1 MRKTIAT
8 FNKNGVEIEVQA
20 TLGSMNEVKLY
31 LVSPKAET
39 HVLRTGY
46 HEKHGWYYQVPT
58 KFGEKTFGMKAP
70 SKMKSLVLT
79 DSSAKDATK
88 KAKEILEK
96 IQKEETERA
105 FESLT
110 NDAKVTL
117 IIATDFSTVVC
128 EDETASKHEFF
139 EKTKK
144 EIHKHLDTDTIENVL
159 GRKADEVDWGD
170 YVHKYRYEMTF
181 SEYKKLAEL
190 AEEKAKKA
198 EVEKSEKE
206 KAEKERIEALFAKAR
221 ETGKPQVIEQYPVEC
236 NVPEEDCDIDIV
248 TIYAMPDGTRKT
260 ERHHTW

>member
-8 FNKNGVEIEVQA
+8 FNKKGVEIEVQA

-88 KAKEILEK
+88 KAKEILGKFE
-96 IQKEETERA
+96 KEEAKKA
-105 FESLT
+105 FESIT
-110 NDAKVTL
+110 DDAKVTL
-117 IIATDFSTVVC
+117 IFATDFSTVVC
-128 EDETASKHEFF
+128 EDETAGKHEFF
-139 EKTKK
+139 KMTAES
-144 EIHKHLDTDTIENVL
+144 IHKYLNTDEIENTL
-159 GRKADEVDWGD
+159 GRKADEVDFGD
-170 YVHKYRYEMTF
+170 YVHKFRYEMTF
-181 SEYKKLAEL
+181 DEYKKLAEL
-190 AEEKAKKA
+190 AEKKA
-198 EVEKSEKE
+198 QEAEQKKLEKE
-206 KAEKERIEALFAKAR
+206 KAEKERIKKLFEKAR
-221 ETGKPQVIEQYPVEC
+221 ETGEKQVIEQYSVPC
-236 NVPEEDCDIDIV
+236 NVPEEDCDIDTV
-248 TIYAMPDGTRKT
+248 TVYAMPDGTRKT